1 MRPSTGDDGDAIRR
15 RLHGPNIRT
24 PRRGDRHRSNKTVA
38 VAAGTECMEYAGDGR
53 RADSDS
59 VSVRGESRGA
69 GVASGHKDC
78 VVCMDVFP
86 QRQSL
91 SGSNRL

>member
-1 MRPSTGDDGDAIRR
+1 MVMQSVADYTGQI
-15 RLHGPNIRT
+15 LKT
-24 PRRGDRHRSNKTVA
+24 PGRGDRHRSNETVA
-38 VAAGTECMEYAGDGR
+38 VAAGTECTVYAGDGR
-53 RADSDS
+53 RADSDP